1 MAQSIYLTSLCLFK
15 VEKSDKEQYF
25 FGGGGAAAD
34 AL

>member
-15 VEKSDKEQYF
+15 VEKSDRGAVF
-25 FGGGGAAAD
+25 FLGGGAADD